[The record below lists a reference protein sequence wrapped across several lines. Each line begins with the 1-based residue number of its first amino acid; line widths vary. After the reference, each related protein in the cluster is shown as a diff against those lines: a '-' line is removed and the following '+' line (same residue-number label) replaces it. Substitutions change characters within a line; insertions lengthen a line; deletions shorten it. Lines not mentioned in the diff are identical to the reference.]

1 MGYRIKRVNNLIQE
15 VLAKIFLKE
24 LDLPKEILVT
34 ITRVETSPD
43 LNEAKVFISVFPEK
57 EREKIIENLKK
68 NIYFFQKKLDK
79 KLVME
84 RVPKISFLVEEKT
97 VEAGRIEEII
107 AKIQE
112 KERCNKGKKKTSSK

>member
-68 NIYFFQKKLDK
+68 NVYFFQKKLDK

-84 RVPKISFLVEEKT
+84 RVPKISFLIEGKT